1 MTSKPSEC
9 PGAVQAKK
17 EEWSSGQKEQML
29 RLPAAQDGWT
39 RHMEGGPAAPTS
51 NRPCEPCRGVWT
63 SGGLGDVG
71 TAELREWEGRGGRKL
86 SGEG

>member
-17 EEWSSGQKEQML
+17 EEWSSGQKQPMP
-29 RLPAAQDGWT
+29 RLPAAQGGWNRGT
-39 RHMEGGPAAPTS
+39 WREGEAAPER

-63 SGGLGDVG
+63 SGGERDVG
-71 TAELREWEGRGGRKL
+71 TAELREWEGRGGR
-86 SGEG
+86 